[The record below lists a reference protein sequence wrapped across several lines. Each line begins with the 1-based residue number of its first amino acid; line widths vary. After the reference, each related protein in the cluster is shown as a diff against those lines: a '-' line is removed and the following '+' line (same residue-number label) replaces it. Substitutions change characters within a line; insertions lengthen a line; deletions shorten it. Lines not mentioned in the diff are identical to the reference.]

1 VALLEEKYA
10 DDVLIWDDVEV
21 GRELEDHNVDCE
33 DVVDVEVDGVDVRN
47 KDEVVENLE
56 ELVL

>member
-1 VALLEEKYA
+1 MALLEEKYA